1 MIISKSTT
9 EIAVMRV
16 AGSIVA
22 VVLEELKRMVSP
34 GVTLIE
40 LNRCAEMLTKNY
52 GACPAFKGY
61 HGFPA
66 SLCTSVN
73 EQVVHGIPNQRVL
86 KQGDIIGLDFGV
98 VYQDFYADAAITV
111 PVGVVSP
118 KIEKLLSVT
127 KEALNQGIIAAIP
140 GNRLYDISRAVQQY
154 IEAAG
159 FSVVRDFVGH
169 GIGRSMHEDPEIPNF
184 VGNDFNP
191 RLKKGM
197 TLAIE
202 PMVNLGTYEVE
213 VDPYDNWTVRTLD
226 RQFSAHFEHTIAL
239 TEGEPEILTLY
250 RPELLPEVN

>member
-9 EIAVMRV
+9 EITVMRV

-22 VVLEELKRMVSP
+22 AVLEELKRMVSP

-40 LNRCAEMLTKNY
+40 LDRHAEKLTIDY
-52 GACPAFKGY
+52 GARPAFKGY

-86 KQGDIIGLDFGV
+86 KDGDIVGLDFGV
-98 VYQDFYADAAITV
+98 VYQGFYADSAITV
-111 PVGVVSP
+111 PVGDVTP
-118 KIEKLLSVT
+118 QIEKLLTTT
-127 KEALNQGIIAAIP
+127 KEALFKGIAAATS
-140 GNRLYDISRAVQQY
+140 GNRLYDISRVIQEH
-154 IEAAG
+154 IETAG

-169 GIGRSMHEDPEIPNF
+169 GIGRKMHEDPEIPNF

-202 PMVNLGTYEVE
+202 PMANLGTYEVE

-239 TEGEPEILTLY
+239 TDGKPEILTLY
-250 RPELLPEVN
+250 RPELLVEVK